1 MRKIYPPKH
10 IHATDGGMSMSPEE
24 VRCLY
29 DPFCDTNEI
38 LGSLDAASPVPD
50 ADMLFG
56 PPGMGSPRGLS
67 NDGMEDCWADPSPKS
82 PNVVYSAPV
91 QEPLAAPASGT
102 SSKIQRTDG
111 MTDVSKARATQFNAE
126 STTAALKSSK
136 VVYSAPVQEPL
147 AAPASDTSSKIQRTD
162 GMADVSKARATQFNT
177 ESITTALR
185 GTSVRE
191 ANTLGV
197 TVFETIA
204 YTTGSL
210 RFVDIVAKAIDSL
223 SSSELMD
230 SDDHTK
236 LFTALGRTFANL
248 PDMTPHKFNA
258 ALTTITNNARGM
270 VKTKNDTAD
279 VFDTKPLRD
288 PSHFLSTPRATS
300 GVFVRPGMRLK
311 ANSTVVEYLGAK
323 TSAKEVDNMRKNDAR
338 RKHTI
343 GVGARGYHLVPAMDG
358 RFASRDN
365 FAARVRDCGKDGVAN
380 CALVESGDEKLWLV
394 VLDEAIVG
402 GRELVLEF
410 ADDGLD

>member
-1 MRKIYPPKH
+1 
-10 IHATDGGMSMSPEE
+10 
-24 VRCLY
+24 
-29 DPFCDTNEI
+29 
-38 LGSLDAASPVPD
+38 
-50 ADMLFG
+50 
-56 PPGMGSPRGLS
+56 MGSPRGLS
-67 NDGMEDCWADPSPKS
+67 NDGMEDCWAGPSLKS
-82 PNVVYSAPV
+82 SNVVYSHPV

-126 STTAALKSSK
+126 STTAAPPNSPNVAYPALVQEPLAAPSADTSKIKRTDGMADVSKARATQFNAESITAALKSSN

-365 FAARVRDCGKDGVAN
+365 FAARVRDCGKGGVAN

-394 VLDEAIVG
+394 VLDEALFG
-402 GRELVLEF
+402 GRELLLEF